1 MSCAA
6 VSRSGR
12 EETPLPCVQTA
23 GQGWFQCLEELG
35 RCWSVLERA
44 EEGGRWS
51 EPSPEQSHSAHH
63 PHLAVRYCKK
73 SGCSSLNFSADA
85 SGPKYFCGLQ
95 QGKEK
100 GRTVSWESWSSLGFI
115 PVGTDMG

>member
-23 GQGWFQCLEELG
+23 GQGWFQCLGELG

-51 EPSPEQSHSAHH
+51 EPSPEQSQTAATV
-63 PHLAVRYCKK
+63 LITLTLL
-73 SGCSSLNFSADA
+73 SGTARNQDA
-85 SGPKYFCGLQ
+85 AA
-95 QGKEK
+95 
-100 GRTVSWESWSSLGFI
+100 
-115 PVGTDMG
+115 